1 MKMKTARVSL
11 LLFLSIA
18 ILLGLANASDK
29 PEPVLDT
36 DGDEVRTGVEYF
48 VVSAIWG
55 AGGGGLAIG
64 RSSKQPCP
72 EIVVQNGRDIDNGIP
87 VIFYNAYSSDGVVRL
102 DTDVNIEFLPIR
114 DRLCLTST
122 VWKLDNYDESMG
134 KWWVTTDGD
143 IGNPGPST
151 LKNWFKIDKFTV
163 IGYQFSFCPSSMKH
177 NQDHRTS
184 NGRQTRAAHSLTFNT
199 EFKQFSLNQCTIHL
213 NKGRGTL
220 KDRRQRVKFTAEIKR
235 NYKAHKKG
243 KQCVYESYKI
253 QRHQTWNF
261 TSKLIKWNK
270 ELRGNGKYA
279 LAVVSC

>member
-1 MKMKTARVSL
+1 MKMKIARVSL
-11 LLFLSIA
+11 LLFLSVA

-87 VIFYNAYSSDGVVRL
+87 VIFYNAYSSDGIVRL

-163 IGYQFSFCPSSMKH
+163 IGYQFSFCPSVCYSCVTLC
-177 NQDHRTS
+177 N
-184 NGRQTRAAHSLTFNT
+184 NITRD
-199 EFKQFSLNQCTIHL
+199 FSD
-213 NKGRGTL
+213 G
-220 KDRRQRVKFTAEIKR
+220 
-235 NYKAHKKG
+235 
-243 KQCVYESYKI
+243 
-253 QRHQTWNF
+253 
-261 TSKLIKWNK
+261 
-270 ELRGNGKYA
+270 ELRLA
-279 LAVVSC
+279 LTKDQGWPWIFRKATRSITQDEKDSNSGPLQQ